1 MTRDEINKYTAL
13 KATLKQKQ
21 DEYEESIYELKAELN
36 KRKDAYELSIKD
48 IVDKKEQLCKQIIN
62 KAYDIMHKIEKILI
76 DRIGHYK
83 SWTIAEEEFG
93 LIINKDDES
102 EYSPSLRC
110 KINYIESISS
120 SCIEFSVDQDLRDGD
135 YASGTISIPIKYFEL
150 IDILDNE
157 DYLNDVFEGVKQRNI
172 SCAEL
177 RKLEKIAE
185 LEAEIARL
193 KESND

>member
-1 MTRDEINKYTAL
+1 MTRDEINKYTEL
-13 KATLKQKQ
+13 KVTLEQKR
-21 DEYEESIYELKAELN
+21 DEYEESVYDLKAELDR
-36 KRKDAYELSIKD
+36 RKAAYELSVKD
-48 IVDKKEQLCKQIIN
+48 LVDEKEQLCQQIID
-62 KAYDIMHKIEKILI
+62 KAYDILHKIEKILI
-76 DRIGHYK
+76 DRIGYYK
-83 SWTIAEEEFG
+83 DWTIAEEEFG
-93 LIINKDDES
+93 VIINKDDDS
-102 EYSPSLRC
+102 EYSPGLRS
-110 KINYIESISS
+110 KINCIESISS
-120 SCIEFSVDQDLRDGD
+120 SYIDFSVDQDLRDGD

-185 LEAEIARL
+185 LEAEITRL